1 MHAAPQAQPRLLG
14 RLGKAS
20 VSYLPLL
27 PTVEGDRRASLR
39 IGIVVTQTQGSG
51 PRKDV
56 GPNIHCASYGQGTGA
71 NLL

>member
-20 VSYLPLL
+20 VSHLPLL
-27 PTVEGDRRASLR
+27 PQVEGDRRASLR
-39 IGIVVTQTQGSG
+39 VCIVVTPVSG